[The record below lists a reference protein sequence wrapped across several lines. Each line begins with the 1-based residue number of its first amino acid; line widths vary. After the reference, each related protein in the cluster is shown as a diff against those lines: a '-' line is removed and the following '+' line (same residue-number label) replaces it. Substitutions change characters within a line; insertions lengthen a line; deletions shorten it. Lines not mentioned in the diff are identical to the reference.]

1 MRPNN
6 AKKSMGKIDKSGRG
20 VLLQSLTS
28 ISRLYFLNL
37 LSRIGLNHHILR
49 RAHGQLNYCNVVF
62 PKRFELRPSF
72 DSISVTF
79 QRATDG
85 TGAERVAI
93 WLTPDEF
100 KRLQAG

>member
-20 VLLQSLTS
+20 GLLQSLTS

-37 LSRIGLNHHILR
+37 LSRIGLNHTSFVVP
-49 RAHGQLNYCNVVF
+49 HGPLNYCNVVF

-72 DSISVTF
+72 VTLSVTF

-93 WLTPDEF
+93 RLTPGES